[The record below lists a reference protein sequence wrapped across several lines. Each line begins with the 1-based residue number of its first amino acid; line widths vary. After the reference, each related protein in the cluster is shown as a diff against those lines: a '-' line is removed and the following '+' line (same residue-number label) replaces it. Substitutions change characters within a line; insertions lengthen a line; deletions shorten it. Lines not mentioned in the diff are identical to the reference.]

1 MSYPT
6 CQILK
11 PNLGAIAMTKQTLPR
26 TPTTLML
33 RVEPALARLVLM
45 VAFSIQC
52 CHANNSAA
60 ANQATLNSDALAS
73 ASPLS
78 NLMRAWTRAR
88 TSGKAGCSLWSYEGF
103 LYDPLQ
109 SRPVARVQG
118 LEIVQPIQ
126 AKESNG
132 LAIDETLAQTPPEF
146 ATTWLSRKL
155 FCYLPVQEKD
165 EKSNAQ
171 DDHNPN
177 VLRRW
182 QFPRGPVRHIPT
194 EQCVATYDTATTCMV
209 HGDQVLLHTEFPNG
223 RTVWSPL
230 QLGGQSK
237 NGVEFTVMV
246 RPSQRR
252 PDFKQSSSS
261 IPRSSWIDFGTSK
274 ATNSWGTARETYSY
288 QWNDHNCTVQYT
300 RYGEGPP
307 WYGPQRAC
315 TWQLT
320 GRRVA
325 SWHDLAATAA
335 QVAATCTTP
344 AFMSAYPMS
353 SSSDLIASWRQRR
366 IQAILPDDNQAP
378 PHRTRASP
386 LHSNVPSAPSKLQ
399 RKLYSAADRVWTRIR
414 AATTL
419 VSST

>member
-1 MSYPT
+1 
-6 CQILK
+6 
-11 PNLGAIAMTKQTLPR
+11 MTRQTLSR
-26 TPTTLML
+26 SPTTPML

-45 VAFSIQC
+45 VVFSIPC

-60 ANQATLNSDALAS
+60 ANQATLNSDALAA
-73 ASPLS
+73 ASPS
-78 NLMRAWTRAR
+78 TCNLMRAWTRAR

-118 LEIVQPIQ
+118 LEIVQPIH
-126 AKESNG
+126 ESNG
-132 LAIDETLAQTPPEF
+132 LAIDETLQQTPPEF

-155 FCYLPVQEKD
+155 FCYLPVDDKN
-165 EKSNAQ
+165 EKSN
-171 DDHNPN
+171 DNDNPN

-209 HGDQVLLHTEFPNG
+209 HNDQVLLHTEFPNG

-230 QLGGQSK
+230 QLSNSN
-237 NGVEFTVMV
+237 NGIEFTVMV

-252 PDFKQSSSS
+252 PHFKQSST

-274 ATNSWGTARETYSY
+274 ATNSWGTARETYAY

-325 SWHDLAATAA
+325 SWHDLASTAA

-344 AFMSAYPMS
+344 AFMSAYPSTMS
-353 SSSDLIASWRQRR
+353 AQSAADVIASWRQRR
-366 IQAILPDDNQAP
+366 IQAILPEDKA
-378 PHRTRASP
+378 PHRARASP
-386 LHSNVPSAPSKLQ
+386 VHSNVPSAPSKLQ
-399 RKLYSAADRVWTRIR
+399 RKLYTAADRVWTRIR

-419 VSST
+419 ASSST